1 MADILK
7 YRKLD
12 GTEVEVANNS
22 TIALDHTE
30 VSIEFTV
37 NLDQFDVP
45 KGEIRGWFALAP
57 TLSVPQTSDV
67 YGITISPDQG
77 QTVSVAIQTVDAK
90 NLDNLQ
96 NRIFTRF
103 SDTFTVSVV
112 RASAPA
118 DSTTDSVPINFLTYP
133 DSDAAIAIVNA
144 SFQITDSDIAFGIVD
159 SSYVQSRQNTNFD
172 FLTNLPKSIDSV
184 GITRSLFDSDVRNS
198 ISVTDAGGDGS
209 LTYNNSTGIITYT
222 GPSATEVRS
231 HFSAGG
237 DLSFNQATGQFSFV
251 FDSDFNKDLDSAVLG
266 GVGLKFTTN
275 PNRLSIDSSELQSYY
290 RQSIRTYFSGRTGV
304 TYTAGSGVIAIG

>member
-30 VSIEFTV
+30 ASIEFTV
-37 NLDQFDVP
+37 NLDQFDVA

-67 YGITISPDQG
+67 YGITISPNQG
-77 QTVSVAIQTVDAK
+77 QSVSVTIQTVDAK

-103 SDTFTVSVV
+103 VDTFTVSVT

-144 SFQITDSDIAFGIVD
+144 SFQITDSAIAFGIVD
-159 SSYVQSRQNTNFD
+159 SSYV
-172 FLTNLPKSIDSV
+172 
-184 GITRSLFDSDVRNS
+184 RSL
-198 ISVTDAGGDGS
+198 S
-209 LTYNNSTGIITYT
+209 LIHI
-222 GPSATEVRS
+222 
-231 HFSAGG
+231 
-237 DLSFNQATGQFSFV
+237 
-251 FDSDFNKDLDSAVLG
+251 
-266 GVGLKFTTN
+266 
-275 PNRLSIDSSELQSYY
+275 
-290 RQSIRTYFSGRTGV
+290 
-304 TYTAGSGVIAIG
+304 